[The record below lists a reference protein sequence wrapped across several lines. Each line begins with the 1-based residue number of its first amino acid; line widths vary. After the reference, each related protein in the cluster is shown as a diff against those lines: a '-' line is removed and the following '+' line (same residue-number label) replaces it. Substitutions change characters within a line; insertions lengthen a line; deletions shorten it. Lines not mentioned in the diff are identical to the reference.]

1 MTSVAG
7 ETEDN
12 VFREVRETRRRRRV
26 WFLTAY
32 FTVGGEGSQR
42 LMSVNP
48 KDSSTQPSLTNYASI
63 TLHQEKTNY
72 SFFEDALHRK
82 ISAKILLQ
90 VVCSNNKVMFCSLSQ
105 SKNRIPHL
113 VARHIWRQN
122 VKKSLIMTKISNTFK
137 THHVLFKKRLHLSH
151 PCLSPA
157 RQHEPSN
164 ANFNFL
170 STKFQ
175 KEDIW

>member
-12 VFREVRETRRRRRV
+12 VFREVRETRRRRGV

-48 KDSSTQPSLTNYASI
+48 KDSQVWQITHLLLCTKRKLI
-63 TLHQEKTNY
+63 TL
-72 SFFEDALHRK
+72 FFEDALHRK
-82 ISAKILLQ
+82 ISAKILLR